1 MEKTNCCCREEL
13 LLMPVRSPRMV
24 HAFAGRAEKTE
35 NLSCSAEFCRGPLEP
50 EEKAENTVITL
61 HLVQSDHSVTECF
74 DRQYACHPATL
85 CNSTPTP
92 SVLRSGRPTR
102 MACHFS
108 PPTVAN
114 PLSPPP

>member
-61 HLVQSDHSVTECF
+61 HLVQSDHSVQTVSTASLLACAMRC
-74 DRQYACHPATL
+74 DSATPRLRGPATQCHPAT
-85 CNSTPTP
+85 PTLH
-92 SVLRSGRPTR
+92 LR
-102 MACHFS
+102 F
-108 PPTVAN
+108 
-114 PLSPPP
+114 